1 MGKLS
6 RVALIYI
13 GAVVVTAVVLVAR
26 GPFTGL
32 RWQYVVFLGIL
43 VIVSESRATQLRKG
57 QITWSSSSAAMLASV
72 VLVGPVGA
80 AIVGACTAL
89 GLRRGPHLLQ
99 RVFNTSMYAL
109 SAYLAGRAF
118 LAFGG
123 HVGLPD
129 EKSFPAIIA
138 PFAAAALILV
148 AANHGLLS
156 GVLWLTRPP
165 DRMSSGASGAGVGLS
180 ARLLLS
186 DLGYAA
192 YGLLMAALWS
202 VVGFFAPLLVL
213 IPLFVARWAVT
224 QFAEQQKAY
233 EATVGALC
241 QAVETK
247 DFYTRG
253 HSDRVSRGS
262 VMIAREIGMRG
273 ERVEAIRYAGML
285 HDVGKLGVPTKV
297 LRKTGKLTEEEYAA
311 IQLHPMRGLDI
322 VREIGFL
329 DEALAGIMHH
339 HERIDGRGY
348 PMGLA
353 GDEIPEFARVLAVAD
368 AFDSMTST
376 RSYRGAR
383 PVSEAIEELR
393 KWSGTQFD
401 PAFVDAFVAALKR
414 EGWQLP
420 EPPAGARGRRP
431 GHRHRAGSRRPGR
444 PHPGHRQPVDP
455 ITLSGPSAR
464 RRELRRYPWQVRD
477 SGQLLLVVAAGV
489 TLVAAVAQ
497 TAAEGLKDPRIAI
510 AFGALIAFGEVL
522 RLNLPG
528 DRETAPIGFA
538 GALAYAL
545 LIRVGTHFVQHSA
558 EQVVTVA
565 TIGMIIG
572 ALPHLAVGRPARVS
586 GMATRLLCVAC
597 VAYIFRPLAG
607 NSAVEKHWGLAFTLM
622 TSLTVL
628 ALLLEAVLTALLRV
642 GRAAGQV
649 PGGAGGRDARP
660 AATGRGGGRLG
671 AAHRVRG
678 GSDGAV
684 LAGRVHRAAARHPGG
699 VPPVR
704 RDPGHLPADRA
715 GAGQGDRDRRVR
727 RNRSFRT
734 GQQARGRDRPGARH
748 PRARA
753 ARARVR
759 RADARHRPAVAA
771 RPDPRRG
778 HRAGLP
784 AGPAAH
790 RRARRRRDPAGPG
803 AWLGGRDRAPAERAL
818 PGHRSARPPA
828 APPLRPAR

>member
-6 RVALIYI
+6 RVALLYI
-13 GAVVVTAVVLVAR
+13 GAVVVSAVVLVAR

-57 QITWSSSSAAMLASV
+57 QLTWSPSSAAMLASV
-72 VLVGPVGA
+72 VLAGPVGA

-89 GLRRGPHLLQ
+89 GLRRGPSILQ
-99 RVFNTSMYAL
+99 RVFNTAMYAL

-118 LAFGG
+118 LALGG

-129 EKSFPAIIA
+129 EQSFPGIIA
-138 PFAAAALILV
+138 PFAGAALVLV
-148 AANHGLLS
+148 VANHGLLS

-165 DRMSSGASGAGVGLS
+165 DGTPSGVGVGLS
-180 ARLLLS
+180 GRLLLS

-192 YGLLMAALWS
+192 YGLLIAALWS

-213 IPLFVARWAVT
+213 IPLFVARWAVA

-297 LRKTGKLTEEEYAA
+297 LQKTGKLTEEEYAA

-383 PVSEAIEELR
+383 PVVEAIEELR

-414 EGWQLP
+414 EGWLRP
-420 EPPAGARGRRP
+420 EAPVIAADDLATVTAQDHDDPGAP
-431 GHRHRAGSRRPGR
+431 
-444 PHPGHRQPVDP
+444 
-455 ITLSGPSAR
+455 
-464 RRELRRYPWQVRD
+464 
-477 SGQLLLVVAAGV
+477 
-489 TLVAAVAQ
+489 
-497 TAAEGLKDPRIAI
+497 
-510 AFGALIAFGEVL
+510 
-522 RLNLPG
+522 
-528 DRETAPIGFA
+528 
-538 GALAYAL
+538 
-545 LIRVGTHFVQHSA
+545 
-558 EQVVTVA
+558 
-565 TIGMIIG
+565 
-572 ALPHLAVGRPARVS
+572 
-586 GMATRLLCVAC
+586 
-597 VAYIFRPLAG
+597 
-607 NSAVEKHWGLAFTLM
+607 
-622 TSLTVL
+622 
-628 ALLLEAVLTALLRV
+628 LRV
-642 GRAAGQV
+642 I
-649 PGGAGGRDARP
+649 DS
-660 AATGRGGGRLG
+660 L
-671 AAHRVRG
+671 
-678 GSDGAV
+678 
-684 LAGRVHRAAARHPGG
+684 
-699 VPPVR
+699 
-704 RDPGHLPADRA
+704 
-715 GAGQGDRDRRVR
+715 
-727 RNRSFRT
+727 
-734 GQQARGRDRPGARH
+734 
-748 PRARA
+748 
-753 ARARVR
+753 
-759 RADARHRPAVAA
+759 
-771 RPDPRRG
+771 
-778 HRAGLP
+778 
-784 AGPAAH
+784 
-790 RRARRRRDPAGPG
+790 
-803 AWLGGRDRAPAERAL
+803 
-818 PGHRSARPPA
+818 
-828 APPLRPAR
+828 

>member
-6 RVALIYI
+6 RVALLYI
-13 GAVVVTAVVLVAR
+13 GAVVVSAVVLVAR

-57 QITWSSSSAAMLASV
+57 QLTWSPSSAAMLASV
-72 VLVGPVGA
+72 VLAGPVGA

-89 GLRRGPHLLQ
+89 GLRRGPSILQ
-99 RVFNTSMYAL
+99 RVFNTAMYAL

-118 LAFGG
+118 LALGG

-129 EKSFPAIIA
+129 EKSFPGIIA
-138 PFAAAALILV
+138 PFAGAALVLV
-148 AANHGLLS
+148 VANHGLLS

-165 DRMSSGASGAGVGLS
+165 DGTPSGVGVGLS
-180 ARLLLS
+180 GRLLLS

-192 YGLLMAALWS
+192 YGLLIAALWS

-213 IPLFVARWAVT
+213 IPLFVARWAVA

-297 LRKTGKLTEEEYAA
+297 LQKTGKLTEEEDDA

-383 PVSEAIEELR
+383 PVAEAIEELR

-414 EGWQLP
+414 EGWQRP
-420 EPPAGARGRRP
+420 EPPVIATDDLATVTAQDHDDPGAP
-431 GHRHRAGSRRPGR
+431 
-444 PHPGHRQPVDP
+444 
-455 ITLSGPSAR
+455 
-464 RRELRRYPWQVRD
+464 
-477 SGQLLLVVAAGV
+477 
-489 TLVAAVAQ
+489 
-497 TAAEGLKDPRIAI
+497 
-510 AFGALIAFGEVL
+510 
-522 RLNLPG
+522 
-528 DRETAPIGFA
+528 
-538 GALAYAL
+538 
-545 LIRVGTHFVQHSA
+545 
-558 EQVVTVA
+558 
-565 TIGMIIG
+565 
-572 ALPHLAVGRPARVS
+572 
-586 GMATRLLCVAC
+586 
-597 VAYIFRPLAG
+597 
-607 NSAVEKHWGLAFTLM
+607 
-622 TSLTVL
+622 
-628 ALLLEAVLTALLRV
+628 LRV
-642 GRAAGQV
+642 I
-649 PGGAGGRDARP
+649 DS
-660 AATGRGGGRLG
+660 L
-671 AAHRVRG
+671 
-678 GSDGAV
+678 
-684 LAGRVHRAAARHPGG
+684 
-699 VPPVR
+699 
-704 RDPGHLPADRA
+704 
-715 GAGQGDRDRRVR
+715 
-727 RNRSFRT
+727 
-734 GQQARGRDRPGARH
+734 
-748 PRARA
+748 
-753 ARARVR
+753 
-759 RADARHRPAVAA
+759 
-771 RPDPRRG
+771 
-778 HRAGLP
+778 
-784 AGPAAH
+784 
-790 RRARRRRDPAGPG
+790 
-803 AWLGGRDRAPAERAL
+803 
-818 PGHRSARPPA
+818 
-828 APPLRPAR
+828 

>member
-1 MGKLS
+1 LGKLS
-6 RVALIYI
+6 RVALFYI
-13 GAVVVTAVVLVAR
+13 GAVVVLAAVLVAR

-57 QITWSSSSAAMLASV
+57 QLTWSSSSAAMLASV

-89 GLRRGPHLLQ
+89 GLRRGPSVLQ
-99 RVFNTSMYAL
+99 RVFNTAMYAL

-123 HVGLPD
+123 HVGLPT
-129 EKSFPAIIA
+129 ENSFPKIIA
-138 PFAAAALILV
+138 PFAVAALVHV

-165 DRMSSGASGAGVGLS
+165 DRVPSGAGGVGVGLS
-180 ARLLLS
+180 GRLLLS

-213 IPLFVARWAVT
+213 IPLFVARWAVA

-273 ERVEAIRYAGML
+273 ERIEAIRYAGML

-297 LRKTGKLTEEEYAA
+297 LQKTGKLTEEEYAA

-383 PVSEAIEELR
+383 PVDEAIKELR

-414 EGWQLP
+414 EGWQRP
-420 EPPAGARGRRP
+420 EPP
-431 GHRHRAGSRRPGR
+431 
-444 PHPGHRQPVDP
+444 
-455 ITLSGPSAR
+455 
-464 RRELRRYPWQVRD
+464 
-477 SGQLLLVVAAGV
+477 LLATDDL
-489 TLVAAVAQ
+489 AAVTAQ
-497 TAAEGLKDPRIAI
+497 DHDDP
-510 AFGALIAFGEVL
+510 GA
-522 RLNLPG
+522 P
-528 DRETAPIGFA
+528 
-538 GALAYAL
+538 
-545 LIRVGTHFVQHSA
+545 
-558 EQVVTVA
+558 
-565 TIGMIIG
+565 
-572 ALPHLAVGRPARVS
+572 
-586 GMATRLLCVAC
+586 
-597 VAYIFRPLAG
+597 
-607 NSAVEKHWGLAFTLM
+607 
-622 TSLTVL
+622 
-628 ALLLEAVLTALLRV
+628 LRV
-642 GRAAGQV
+642 IDSR
-649 PGGAGGRDARP
+649 
-660 AATGRGGGRLG
+660 
-671 AAHRVRG
+671 
-678 GSDGAV
+678 
-684 LAGRVHRAAARHPGG
+684 
-699 VPPVR
+699 
-704 RDPGHLPADRA
+704 
-715 GAGQGDRDRRVR
+715 
-727 RNRSFRT
+727 
-734 GQQARGRDRPGARH
+734 
-748 PRARA
+748 
-753 ARARVR
+753 
-759 RADARHRPAVAA
+759 
-771 RPDPRRG
+771 
-778 HRAGLP
+778 
-784 AGPAAH
+784 
-790 RRARRRRDPAGPG
+790 
-803 AWLGGRDRAPAERAL
+803 
-818 PGHRSARPPA
+818 
-828 APPLRPAR
+828 